1 MLDRFNSKKWYVF
14 YTYPKFE
21 RKVQDYLLKD
31 NYESFLPMHW
41 VLRQWSDRKKRLE
54 VPLFPNYIFINIER
68 NKIFEVLQTP
78 KLISCVTF
86 NKIPAFLKQKEVEC
100 IKKIVKNEYPFE
112 VSSNLNI
119 GDSVII
125 TQGAL
130 MGMEGILVEERG
142 NHRFALKIE
151 SLQQSVIVNIPSN
164 CIEFAE
170 VAV

>member
-1 MLDRFNSKKWYVF
+1 MLEHSNSKRWYVF

-21 RKVQDYLLKD
+21 RKVHDYLLKD
-31 NYESFLPMHW
+31 NYESFVPMHW
-41 VLRQWSDRKKRLE
+41 VVRQWSDRKKRLE

-78 KLISCVTF
+78 KLISCVAF
-86 NKIPAFLKQKEVEC
+86 NRIPAFLKHKEVES
-100 IKKIVKNEYPFE
+100 IKQIVENEYPFE
-112 VSSNLNI
+112 VSTNLNI

-125 TQGAL
+125 TEGAL
-130 MGMEGILVEERG
+130 TGMEGILVEERG

-151 SLQQSVIVNIPSN
+151 SLQQSVIVNVPSD

-170 VAV
+170 LVV